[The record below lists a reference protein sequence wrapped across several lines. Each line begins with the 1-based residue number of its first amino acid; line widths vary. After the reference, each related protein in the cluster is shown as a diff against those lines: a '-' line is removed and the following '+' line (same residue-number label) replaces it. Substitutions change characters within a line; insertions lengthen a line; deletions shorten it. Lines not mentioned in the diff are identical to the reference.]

1 MVNNSTRSKVAL
13 QCERMLYALILI
25 LVFEGIIRK
34 LFPVLRTPVFFLK
47 DALCLG
53 ILLKIATLKL
63 TGIMAKLR
71 SAWFIMFVMFLPL
84 LHFTTFKDP
93 ILALFAL
100 KQYLLY
106 IITGITV
113 VVAFP
118 ENNEERFR
126 RFLFFVALMICPTT
140 IVAILQNALPPSHW
154 LNLSVGGN
162 SLEAFSAGGFLRV
175 ASTFSFTA
183 QYSWF
188 LVAASFFLATSFFL
202 PPEKLFGLPRGFKN
216 HIYFLLALM
225 LVISAFIT
233 GGRTAVLGF
242 ASTFLLGL
250 LFIFHKWPGFLIK
263 GGLAIAAA
271 LIILTVIRSAK
282 PEFFKAYDE
291 RSTGNAGRT
300 HEEEMTTRI
309 LGGFTEWTEWFQK
322 QDDTSIWF
330 GNGLGVMSNGS
341 AMVSTYASEI
351 RENGFWTEGDIA
363 TTFWE
368 GGIYLALIWY
378 GFRLWMIFMCYHLW
392 RKLRSKSYSMAAAI
406 PLAYIVIQGIMAPLG
421 IQPPLSIW
429 WWFAIGIMAFISR
442 AEQVAY
448 TRSVSVNHSPA
459 EQPRFFPNPMP
470 GLSF

>member
-63 TGIMAKLR
+63 TGIIAKLR

-84 LHFTTFKDP
+84 LHFTSFKDP
-93 ILALFAL
+93 ILAIFAL

-175 ASTFSFTA
+175 A
-183 QYSWF
+183 
-188 LVAASFFLATSFFL
+188 
-202 PPEKLFGLPRGFKN
+202 
-216 HIYFLLALM
+216 
-225 LVISAFIT
+225 
-233 GGRTAVLGF
+233 
-242 ASTFLLGL
+242 
-250 LFIFHKWPGFLIK
+250 
-263 GGLAIAAA
+263 
-271 LIILTVIRSAK
+271 
-282 PEFFKAYDE
+282 
-291 RSTGNAGRT
+291 
-300 HEEEMTTRI
+300 
-309 LGGFTEWTEWFQK
+309 
-322 QDDTSIWF
+322 
-330 GNGLGVMSNGS
+330 
-341 AMVSTYASEI
+341 
-351 RENGFWTEGDIA
+351 
-363 TTFWE
+363 
-368 GGIYLALIWY
+368 
-378 GFRLWMIFMCYHLW
+378 
-392 RKLRSKSYSMAAAI
+392 
-406 PLAYIVIQGIMAPLG
+406 
-421 IQPPLSIW
+421 
-429 WWFAIGIMAFISR
+429 
-442 AEQVAY
+442 
-448 TRSVSVNHSPA
+448 
-459 EQPRFFPNPMP
+459 
-470 GLSF
+470 

>member
-1 MVNNSTRSKVAL
+1 MVNSSGRNKVAL

-34 LFPVLRTPVFFLK
+34 LVPVLGTPVFFLK
-47 DALCLG
+47 DMLCLA
-53 ILLKIATLKL
+53 ILFKIATRKFP
-63 TGIMAKLR
+63 GIIGKLR

-84 LHFTTFKDP
+84 LHFTSFKDP
-93 ILALFAL
+93 ILAIFAW

-106 IITGITV
+106 TVTGIAV
-113 VVAFP
+113 VIAFP
-118 ENNEERFR
+118 EDNESRFR
-126 RFLFFVALMICPTT
+126 SFIFFVALMIIPTT

-188 LVAASFFLATSFFL
+188 LVAVSFFLATSFFL
-202 PPEKLFGLPRGFKN
+202 PPEKLFVFPRRLKN
-216 HIYFLLALM
+216 HIYFLLAIL
-225 LVISAFIT
+225 LVTSAFIT

-242 ASTFLLGL
+242 SSTFLLGFF
-250 LFIFHKWPGFLIK
+250 FISMKWPGFFIK
-263 GGLAIAAA
+263 GGIAIAAS
-271 LIILTVIRSAK
+271 LMVLSVIRTAK
-282 PEFFKAYDE
+282 PEFFMAYDE
-291 RSTGNAGRT
+291 RSTGTENRT
-300 HEEEMTTRI
+300 HEEELTTRI
-309 LGGFTEWTEWFQK
+309 LGGFTQWTVWFRK

-392 RKLRSKSYSMAAAI
+392 RKLRGKSYSMAAAI

-421 IQPPLSIW
+421 IQPPISIW
-429 WWFAIGIMAFISR
+429 WWLAIGIVVFISR
-442 AEQVAY
+442 AEQAAY
-448 TRSVSVNHSPA
+448 ARSASVNHSPA